1 MQNWKELFR
10 PHILERGRNYYEE
23 GAVVSLDRTDT
34 GYHAEV
40 EGTEDY
46 EVSIEIQDD
55 EITDMYCSCPYAD
68 SGNYCKHMAAVL
80 YEIEGGPGDP
90 FEELA
95 EWKNERLQAV
105 QDLIERIPE
114 EELKKLMASLI
125 CQDEDLYNRLMT
137 QYAPVGPATLTRLK
151 HQIDEIGW
159 KYSDR
164 SGFIDYRNA
173 YEYVGALGAVL
184 YKNVPQLLKRNCPE
198 EAFELTNYV
207 FHEIGNRE
215 MDDSDGG
222 YTYIGGVCYD
232 NWKKI
237 LMAADEEQE
246 KQMIRWFREHR
257 RNYVSEYMEDY
268 LENFLITEFHDEGL
282 LREQIREVDEKIE
295 KLEQNEAKDSW
306 NYQYLYPSCVL
317 QRVSLMERLEC
328 PKEEIRRYRNRYRQF
343 HEIRE
348 AEVKDYLLSKEY
360 DRAEAVLKES
370 KELDKGSP
378 RLVSK
383 YSAKLIEI
391 YDMTGQKEKY
401 KSELIWH
408 IFECGEYGLDNPLK
422 LKAVCSTEEWQEL
435 RGKML
440 VSEKLRTIRC
450 ELLDHEEMYDRLMQ
464 EIRTSG
470 SINAL
475 DRYEKVLKK
484 QFPEEVRDMYV
495 RYVQRAAEGAAQ
507 RKAYRDLMGYLKKI
521 RRYPD
526 GRNIA
531 EKTAAVWKDT
541 YKRRPAMMDELRKA
555 GF

>member
-137 QYAPVGPATLTRLK
+137 QYAPLGPATLSRLK

-184 YKNVPQLLKRNCPE
+184 YENVPQLLKRN
-198 EAFELTNYV
+198 
-207 FHEIGNRE
+207 
-215 MDDSDGG
+215 
-222 YTYIGGVCYD
+222 
-232 NWKKI
+232 
-237 LMAADEEQE
+237 
-246 KQMIRWFREHR
+246 
-257 RNYVSEYMEDY
+257 
-268 LENFLITEFHDEGL
+268 
-282 LREQIREVDEKIE
+282 
-295 KLEQNEAKDSW
+295 
-306 NYQYLYPSCVL
+306 
-317 QRVSLMERLEC
+317 
-328 PKEEIRRYRNRYRQF
+328 
-343 HEIRE
+343 
-348 AEVKDYLLSKEY
+348 
-360 DRAEAVLKES
+360 
-370 KELDKGSP
+370 
-378 RLVSK
+378 
-383 YSAKLIEI
+383 
-391 YDMTGQKEKY
+391 
-401 KSELIWH
+401 
-408 IFECGEYGLDNPLK
+408 
-422 LKAVCSTEEWQEL
+422 
-435 RGKML
+435 
-440 VSEKLRTIRC
+440 
-450 ELLDHEEMYDRLMQ
+450 
-464 EIRTSG
+464 
-470 SINAL
+470 
-475 DRYEKVLKK
+475 
-484 QFPEEVRDMYV
+484 
-495 RYVQRAAEGAAQ
+495 
-507 RKAYRDLMGYLKKI
+507 
-521 RRYPD
+521 
-526 GRNIA
+526 
-531 EKTAAVWKDT
+531 
-541 YKRRPAMMDELRKA
+541 
-555 GF
+555 